1 MTSIY
6 AFVVQLE
13 EHRTFNAGVASSN
26 LVKRTN
32 AIKIRSGINKIYCK
46 ERNLQMTIISE
57 KTGKTYET
65 VEDCLADEKKFDLAV
80 EEKENKKKELAN
92 ARKERAKEVEDAYNA
107 RLEADRLYR
116 EKLNKFI
123 DDYGSFHMTI
133 NTEVEDP
140 HSIFDFLDNF
150 WF

>member
-1 MTSIY
+1 
-6 AFVVQLE
+6 
-13 EHRTFNAGVASSN
+13 
-26 LVKRTN
+26 
-32 AIKIRSGINKIYCK
+32 
-46 ERNLQMTIISE
+46 MTIISE

-92 ARKERAKEVEDAYNA
+92 TRKERAKEVEDAYKA
-107 RLEADRLYR
+107 RINADRLYR

-140 HSIFDFLDNF
+140 YSIFDFLDNF
-150 WF
+150 CF

>member
-1 MTSIY
+1 
-6 AFVVQLE
+6 
-13 EHRTFNAGVASSN
+13 
-26 LVKRTN
+26 
-32 AIKIRSGINKIYCK
+32 
-46 ERNLQMTIISE
+46 MTIISE
-57 KTGKTYET
+57 KTGKTYES
-65 VEDCLADEKKFDLAV
+65 VEACLEDEKKFDREV
-80 EEKENKKKELAN
+80 EEAENKKKELAN

-107 RLEADRLYR
+107 RLEADKLYR

-140 HSIFDFLDNF
+140 YSIFDFLDNF

>member
-1 MTSIY
+1 
-6 AFVVQLE
+6 
-13 EHRTFNAGVASSN
+13 
-26 LVKRTN
+26 
-32 AIKIRSGINKIYCK
+32 
-46 ERNLQMTIISE
+46 MTIISE

-80 EEKENKKKELAN
+80 EQKENKKKELAN

-107 RLEADRLYR
+107 RLEADKFYR

-140 HSIFDFLDNF
+140 YSIFDFLDNF

>member
-1 MTSIY
+1 
-6 AFVVQLE
+6 
-13 EHRTFNAGVASSN
+13 
-26 LVKRTN
+26 
-32 AIKIRSGINKIYCK
+32 
-46 ERNLQMTIISE
+46 MTIISE

-65 VEDCLADEKKFDLAV
+65 VDECLADEKKFDIAV
-80 EEKENKKKELAN
+80 EEEENKKKELAN
-92 ARKERAKEVEDAYNA
+92 ARKERAKEVEDAYNS

-133 NTEVEDP
+133 KTEVEDP
-140 HSIFDFLDNF
+140 YSIFDFLDNF

>member
-1 MTSIY
+1 
-6 AFVVQLE
+6 
-13 EHRTFNAGVASSN
+13 
-26 LVKRTN
+26 
-32 AIKIRSGINKIYCK
+32 
-46 ERNLQMTIISE
+46 MTIISE

-92 ARKERAKEVEDAYNA
+92 ARKERAKEVEDAYHA

-140 HSIFDFLDNF
+140 YSIFDFLDNF

>member
-1 MTSIY
+1 
-6 AFVVQLE
+6 
-13 EHRTFNAGVASSN
+13 
-26 LVKRTN
+26 
-32 AIKIRSGINKIYCK
+32 
-46 ERNLQMTIISE
+46 MTIISE

-65 VEDCLADEKKFDLAV
+65 VDECLADEKKFDLEV

-92 ARKERAKEVEDAYNA
+92 TRKERAKEVEDAYNA
-107 RLEADRLYR
+107 RLEADKLYR
-116 EKLNKFI
+116 ERLNKFI

-140 HSIFDFLDNF
+140 YSIFDFLDNF

>member
-1 MTSIY
+1 
-6 AFVVQLE
+6 
-13 EHRTFNAGVASSN
+13 
-26 LVKRTN
+26 
-32 AIKIRSGINKIYCK
+32 
-46 ERNLQMTIISE
+46 MTIISE

-65 VEDCLADEKKFDLAV
+65 VEDCLADEKKFDLTV
-80 EEKENKKKELAN
+80 EEEENKKKELAN

-107 RLEADRLYR
+107 RLEADRFYR

-140 HSIFDFLDNF
+140 YSIFDFLDNF